1 MIQLKK
7 RQQAKAGGAVATTG
21 DSRVASPSPAHSR
34 SSTPTLVEAPTSPNG
49 SRLRGSNHQAA
60 DTLYASRFGGS
71 IQYRKTD
78 TRLAPDLLGL
88 RTETETRTRTGCLR
102 WSESILL
109 HLRTYL
115 PMVLLLYHLRP
126 IHPRG
131 RHLQEYMR
139 LSQ

>member
-71 IQYRKTD
+71 NQYRKTD
-78 TRLAPDLLGL
+78 TRLAPDLGS
-88 RTETETRTRTGCLR
+88 RMGMETRTRTGCLLWR
-102 WSESILL
+102 ESIPL
-109 HLRTYL
+109 HLRIYL
-115 PMVLLLYHLRP
+115 PMVLLLHLLHP
-126 IHPRG
+126 IHLRG